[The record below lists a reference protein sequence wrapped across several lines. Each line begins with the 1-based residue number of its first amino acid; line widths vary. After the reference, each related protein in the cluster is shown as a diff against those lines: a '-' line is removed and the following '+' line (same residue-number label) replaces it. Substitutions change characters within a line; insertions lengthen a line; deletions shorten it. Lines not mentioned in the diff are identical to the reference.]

1 MAKSKRK
8 TKLVGVLSPGKLPAV
23 GTRYLLDDQK
33 PVEVVATGEA
43 GSENAIQIREDDY
56 PDKAIW
62 ISLGT
67 WNKSYAPHVVEVRPP
82 LISAEP
88 QPPAAVVQDKPTGL
102 SAYALE
108 RVARTDAAFA
118 LLDKLIEAADPKA
131 VEAILAGCAAA
142 DRPALQLALDRGTRD
157 GWASTPLNGGGLIL
171 GDKIVAADGTSRP
184 IVRKADLIRERI
196 RDLAPPPKV
205 EPLGMMSLPLS
216 AVVEVHNDRLGYD
229 EAQMAELMESMRRL
243 GQLQPVAVRDAS
255 GEVAGKG
262 KAAGPRYELV
272 YGHRRTEAARRLGWS
287 EIQAIVYPA
296 AMDGQNPA
304 GPQVAAR
311 RLAENLARADLT
323 HVEIA
328 NILREA
334 RDQDKMTTR
343 EIARQIG
350 KSMDFVQKHLLLAAL
365 CPPVQQLV
373 AAGTLPVKHAEKLSA
388 VGSQTQQ
395 IKIAGDMTHRQWKAE
410 AGAWEVSDP
419 GYNADPVAWANSIEP
434 YSKLMERLSWA
445 VKGIAG
451 GGWPVDVEYAG
462 KPPCQGCPS
471 CSETYTADDPQ
482 FWSGLKPQSSG
493 SKGYCTDEACYA
505 VKRKLAEKEKA
516 ARAKK
521 REEDLAL
528 RIAANKELGFAV
540 CDRCGKQVA
549 EAKDLTA
556 VGKQKLCDKCAKR
569 EAKRRDPYGSDEYD
583 TRRRAARRKQKA
595 FPETPPERLA
605 VGLHQY
611 AAALAAALVKH
622 VAAGHAGDAER
633 IALHLALCE
642 PYAYMHAEGAAA
654 KLTAA
659 VPLGKPLPAKVIA
672 GLIQDAL
679 EQGFPADAPHVNW
692 LGDVENVPLPPRA
705 IARIERLEAAAAYW
719 KLDLA
724 KLKIA
729 RPAVAAV
736 DRAEPPAAVE
746 KKPAKKA
753 SKTAAKGGRG
763 K

>member
-1 MAKSKRK
+1 VAKSTKSKR
-8 TKLVGVLSPGKLPAV
+8 KLVGVLSPGKLPAI

-56 PDKAIW
+56 PDKANW

-82 LISAEP
+82 LVGAEP
-88 QPPAAVVQDKPTGL
+88 
-102 SAYALE
+102 
-108 RVARTDAAFA
+108 
-118 LLDKLIEAADPKA
+118 
-131 VEAILAGCAAA
+131 
-142 DRPALQLALDRGTRD
+142 
-157 GWASTPLNGGGLIL
+157 
-171 GDKIVAADGTSRP
+171 
-184 IVRKADLIRERI
+184 
-196 RDLAPPPKV
+196 PPPKV
-205 EPLGMMSLPLS
+205 EPLGMMSLPLA

-255 GEVAGKG
+255 GEPAGKG

-287 EIQAIVYPA
+287 EIQAIVYPS

-334 RDQDKMTTR
+334 RDQDHMTTR

-350 KSMDFVQKHLLLAAL
+350 KSMDYVQKHLLLAAL

-373 AAGTLPVKHAEKLSA
+373 AAGILPVKHAEKLSA
-388 VGSQTQQ
+388 VGSEPKQ
-395 IKIAGDMTHRQWKAE
+395 IQIAAGICHREWDAKAGQWT
-410 AGAWEVSDP
+410 VSKP
-419 GYNADPVAWANSIEP
+419 GHNEDPVAWANSIEP
-434 YSKLMERLSWA
+434 YSELMKRLSWA
-445 VKGIAG
+445 VQGIAG

-462 KPPCQGCPS
+462 RPPCKGCPS
-471 CSETYTADDPQ
+471 CSETYVADDPQ

-505 VKRKLAEKEKA
+505 VKLKLAEKEKA
-516 ARAKK
+516 ARATL
-521 REEDLAL
+521 REEKKSLAIAQAKDLGL
-528 RIAANKELGFAV
+528 AV
-540 CDRCGKQVA
+540 CESCGKTVA
-549 EAKDLTA
+549 EATDLKS
-556 VGKQKLCDKCAKR
+556 VGRQKLCDKCAKK
-569 EAKRRDPYGSDEYD
+569 EAKRKDPYGDSEYW
-583 TRRRAARRKQKA
+583 AREREIQRKQRA
-595 FPETPPERLA
+595 FPETPPQRLA

-611 AAALAAALVKH
+611 AGSLAAALVKH
-622 VAAGHAGDAER
+622 VAAGKAADAER
-633 IALHLALCE
+633 IALHLVLAE
-642 PYAYMHAEGAAA
+642 PAAYVHAEAG
-654 KLTAA
+654 LVFHAA

-672 GLIQDAL
+672 GLIQYAL
-679 EQGFPADAPHVNW
+679 AQCFQVDAPHVNW
-692 LGDVENVPLPPRA
+692 SGNVENVPLPPHA
-705 IARIERLEAAAAYW
+705 IARIDRLEAAAAYW

-724 KLKIA
+724 KLKIV
-729 RPAVAAV
+729 RPVEADFDKPPIQAA
-736 DRAEPPAAVE
+736 
-746 KKPAKKA
+746 KPAKGKA
-753 SKTAAKGGRG
+753 KAKKRG
-763 K
+763 KGK